1 MSKIFVNYPKC
12 STCKRAEKFLKEN
25 NVEFVNRNIVEENP
39 TAEELSLWMDK
50 SGLEPRKFF
59 NTSGV
64 LYREMNLKDKIK
76 TMSKE
81 EMIEILSTNGMLVKR
96 PLLVTE
102 DIVLVGFKEENYKEV
117 IPAPLLSRFTM
128 KALFEPVGFEIKNK
142 YIVEKAKALVEKYN
156 DKYGKT
162 IDYADVIKKIDKNV
176 INSTKNFR
184 YLNRLVQKALIS
196 TIENNE

>member
-39 TAEELSLWMDK
+39 TAEELSLWIDK

-102 DIVLVGFKEENYKEV
+102 DIVLVGFKEENYKE
-117 IPAPLLSRFTM
+117 I
-128 KALFEPVGFEIKNK
+128 I
-142 YIVEKAKALVEKYN
+142 
-156 DKYGKT
+156 
-162 IDYADVIKKIDKNV
+162 
-176 INSTKNFR
+176 
-184 YLNRLVQKALIS
+184 
-196 TIENNE
+196 

>member
-25 NVEFVNRNIVEENP
+25 NVEFVNRNIVEKNP

-102 DIVLVGFKEENYKEV
+102 DIVLVGFKEENYKE
-117 IPAPLLSRFTM
+117 I
-128 KALFEPVGFEIKNK
+128 I
-142 YIVEKAKALVEKYN
+142 
-156 DKYGKT
+156 
-162 IDYADVIKKIDKNV
+162 
-176 INSTKNFR
+176 
-184 YLNRLVQKALIS
+184 
-196 TIENNE
+196 

>member
-102 DIVLVGFKEENYKEV
+102 NIVLVGFKEENYKE
-117 IPAPLLSRFTM
+117 I
-128 KALFEPVGFEIKNK
+128 I
-142 YIVEKAKALVEKYN
+142 
-156 DKYGKT
+156 
-162 IDYADVIKKIDKNV
+162 
-176 INSTKNFR
+176 
-184 YLNRLVQKALIS
+184 
-196 TIENNE
+196 

>member
-59 NTSGV
+59 NTSGI

-102 DIVLVGFKEENYKEV
+102 DIVLVGFKEENYK
-117 IPAPLLSRFTM
+117 
-128 KALFEPVGFEIKNK
+128 
-142 YIVEKAKALVEKYN
+142 
-156 DKYGKT
+156 
-162 IDYADVIKKIDKNV
+162 KI
-176 INSTKNFR
+176 I
-184 YLNRLVQKALIS
+184 
-196 TIENNE
+196 

>member
-102 DIVLVGFKEENYKEV
+102 DIVLIGFKEENYKE
-117 IPAPLLSRFTM
+117 I
-128 KALFEPVGFEIKNK
+128 I
-142 YIVEKAKALVEKYN
+142 
-156 DKYGKT
+156 
-162 IDYADVIKKIDKNV
+162 
-176 INSTKNFR
+176 
-184 YLNRLVQKALIS
+184 
-196 TIENNE
+196 

>member
-25 NVEFVNRNIVEENP
+25 NVEFVNRNIVEEHP

-102 DIVLVGFKEENYKEV
+102 DIVLVGFKEENYKE
-117 IPAPLLSRFTM
+117 I
-128 KALFEPVGFEIKNK
+128 I
-142 YIVEKAKALVEKYN
+142 
-156 DKYGKT
+156 
-162 IDYADVIKKIDKNV
+162 
-176 INSTKNFR
+176 
-184 YLNRLVQKALIS
+184 
-196 TIENNE
+196 